1 MFLAE
6 MHEQIKGLLNKYIID
21 SIYKRDSTKARNL
34 SFGMSQKMKDWHMK
48 FTINEVDRDELN

>member
-21 SIYKRDSTKARNL
+21 SIYKRDSTKARNTKL
-34 SFGMSQKMKDWHMK
+34 AIYVDWIGET
-48 FTINEVDRDELN
+48 FNIQEF